1 MVHSDRLLVTLIRD
15 FAAARG
21 FSVSYASRLL
31 TGSGDTVERVK
42 GGMSITGRRAE
53 TILRRASESWPAGLA
68 WPADLPRPVPTADD
82 DRGSPA
88 P

>member
-21 FSVSYASRLL
+21 LSVSYASRLL
-31 TGSGDTVERVK
+31 TGSGDTVERVN

-68 WPADLPRPVPTADD
+68 WPAGLPRPASPGGD
-82 DRGSPA
+82 DRTPA
-88 P
+88 R